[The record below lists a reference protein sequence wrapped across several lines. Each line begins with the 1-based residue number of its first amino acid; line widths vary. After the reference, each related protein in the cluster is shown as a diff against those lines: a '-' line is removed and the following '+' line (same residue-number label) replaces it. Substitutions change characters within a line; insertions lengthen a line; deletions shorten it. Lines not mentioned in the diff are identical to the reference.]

1 MVILA
6 VVLCVNLAACS
17 DDDDEA
23 GADTSLI
30 GTTWRITASNEDKEM
45 IGVTF
50 TFNKD
55 NSVTTN
61 PVIWSKVTYSLSD
74 SNLNI
79 YFQDDDYITGTISIN
94 GNTASYKYHWAD
106 VQGEWSNDD
115 EVYTM
120 TLTKQ

>member
-1 MVILA
+1 
-6 VVLCVNLAACS
+6 
-17 DDDDEA
+17 
-23 GADTSLI
+23 
-30 GTTWRITASNEDKEM
+30 M